1 MWYHSRICEYVNPR
15 GTEIMKQ
22 KKDNSAKQ
30 RSRVRFQQSIV
41 SLCCLVCVVFAVGWM
56 IHSAGSKREFFT
68 HAQSSSKV
76 QNDSSSAPDVSSSQ
90 AGNNSSQAAPD
101 SSSTPDVTSSSQ
113 KELPPFPEGV
123 RPYSEAR
130 DTEDELADTLFIGDS
145 RTVGLFNNCDKPKAT
160 FYCSI
165 GLNIQTAFESPAI
178 RLDNGQMGTV
188 ADALAQGHQFGRVY
202 IGFGTNEMGWP
213 YYDSFIQ
220 LYGKLVDTI
229 RKYSPNAKIYCESI
243 LPVTASR
250 ELQGD
255 AINNTNV
262 KALNEMIQ
270 KFAAEKGCEYLTCDK
285 AVMGDDGKLPEEAS
299 TDGIHLSIEYCKYW
313 LNYIID
319 ET

>member
-1 MWYHSRICEYVNPR
+1 MNPR

-30 RSRVRFQQSIV
+30 RSRVRLQQNIV

-68 HAQSSSKV
+68 HADSSSRV
-76 QNDSSSAPDVSSSQ
+76 RGDNSSVSQGDSSSQGANDSSQSV
-90 AGNNSSQAAPD
+90 PD
-101 SSSTPDVTSSSQ
+101 SSSVPDVTSSLQ

-123 RPYSEAR
+123 RPYSVVR
-130 DTEDELADTLFIGDS
+130 DTQDELADALFIGDS

-165 GLNIQTAFESPAI
+165 GLNIQTAFESKAI

-188 ADALAQGHQFGRVY
+188 VEALAQGHQFGRVY

-220 LYGKLVDTI
+220 LYGKLVETI
-229 RKYSPNAKIYCESI
+229 RQYSPNAKIYCESI
-243 LPVTASR
+243 LPVTAAR

-255 AINNTNV
+255 AINNANV
-262 KALNEMIQ
+262 KALNEYIQ
-270 KFAAEKGCEYLTCDK
+270 KFAGENGCEYLTCDK

>member
-1 MWYHSRICEYVNPR
+1 MNPR

-30 RSRVRFQQSIV
+30 RSRVRLQQNIV

-68 HAQSSSKV
+68 HADSSSRV
-76 QNDSSSAPDVSSSQ
+76 RGDNSSVSQGDSSSQGANDSSQSV
-90 AGNNSSQAAPD
+90 PD
-101 SSSTPDVTSSSQ
+101 SSSVPDVTSSSQ

-123 RPYSEAR
+123 RPYSVVR
-130 DTEDELADTLFIGDS
+130 DTEDELADALFIGDS

-165 GLNIQTAFESPAI
+165 GLNIQTAFESKAI

-188 ADALAQGHQFGRVY
+188 VEALAQGHQFGRVY

-220 LYGKLVDTI
+220 LYGKLVETI
-229 RKYSPNAKIYCESI
+229 RQYSPNAKIYCESI
-243 LPVTASR
+243 LPVTAAR

-255 AINNTNV
+255 AINNANV
-262 KALNEMIQ
+262 KALNEYIQ
-270 KFAAEKGCEYLTCDK
+270 KFAGENGCEYLTCDK

>member
-1 MWYHSRICEYVNPR
+1 
-15 GTEIMKQ
+15 MKQ

-30 RSRVRFQQSIV
+30 RSRVRLQQNIV

-68 HAQSSSKV
+68 HADSSSRV
-76 QNDSSSAPDVSSSQ
+76 RGDNSSVSQGDSSSQGANDSSQSV
-90 AGNNSSQAAPD
+90 PD
-101 SSSTPDVTSSSQ
+101 SSSVPDVTSSSQ

-123 RPYSEAR
+123 RPYSVVR
-130 DTEDELADTLFIGDS
+130 DTQDELADALFIGDS

-165 GLNIQTAFESPAI
+165 GLNIQTAFESKAI

-188 ADALAQGHQFGRVY
+188 VEALAQGHQFGRVY

-220 LYGKLVDTI
+220 LYGKLVETI
-229 RKYSPNAKIYCESI
+229 RQYSPNAKIYCESI
-243 LPVTASR
+243 LPVTAAR

-255 AINNTNV
+255 AINNANV
-262 KALNEMIQ
+262 KALNEYIQ
-270 KFAAEKGCEYLTCDK
+270 KFAGENGCEYLTCDK
-285 AVMGDDGKLPEEAS
+285 AVMGDDGKLP
-299 TDGIHLSIEYCKYW
+299 
-313 LNYIID
+313 
-319 ET
+319 

>member
-1 MWYHSRICEYVNPR
+1 
-15 GTEIMKQ
+15 MKQ

-30 RSRVRFQQSIV
+30 RSRVRLQQNIV

-68 HAQSSSKV
+68 HADSSSRV
-76 QNDSSSAPDVSSSQ
+76 RGDNSSVSQGDSSSQGANDSSQSV
-90 AGNNSSQAAPD
+90 PD
-101 SSSTPDVTSSSQ
+101 SSSVPDVTSSLQ

-123 RPYSEAR
+123 RPYSVVR
-130 DTEDELADTLFIGDS
+130 DTQDELADALFIGDS

-165 GLNIQTAFESPAI
+165 GLNIQTAFESKAI

-188 ADALAQGHQFGRVY
+188 VEALAQGHQFGRVY

-220 LYGKLVDTI
+220 LYGKLVETI
-229 RKYSPNAKIYCESI
+229 RQYSPNAKIYCESI
-243 LPVTASR
+243 LPVTAAR

-255 AINNTNV
+255 AINNANV
-262 KALNEMIQ
+262 KALNEYIQ
-270 KFAAEKGCEYLTCDK
+270 KFAGENGCEYLTCDK

>member
-1 MWYHSRICEYVNPR
+1 MNPR

-30 RSRVRFQQSIV
+30 RSRVRLQQNIV

-68 HAQSSSKV
+68 HADSSSRV
-76 QNDSSSAPDVSSSQ
+76 RGDSSSVSQGDSSSQGANDSSQSV
-90 AGNNSSQAAPD
+90 PD
-101 SSSTPDVTSSSQ
+101 SSSVPDVTSSSQ

-123 RPYSEAR
+123 RPYSVLR
-130 DTEDELADTLFIGDS
+130 DTEDELADALFIGDS

-165 GLNIQTAFESPAI
+165 GLNIQTAFESKAI

-188 ADALAQGHQFGRVY
+188 VEALAQGHQFGRVY

-220 LYGKLVDTI
+220 LYGKLVETI
-229 RKYSPNAKIYCESI
+229 RQYSPNAKIYCESI
-243 LPVTASR
+243 LPVTAAR

-255 AINNTNV
+255 AINNANV
-262 KALNEMIQ
+262 KALNEYIQ
-270 KFAAEKGCEYLTCDK
+270 KFASENGCEYLTCDK

>member
-1 MWYHSRICEYVNPR
+1 MNPR

-30 RSRVRFQQSIV
+30 RSRVRLQQNIV

-68 HAQSSSKV
+68 HADSSSRV
-76 QNDSSSAPDVSSSQ
+76 RGDNSSVSQGDSSSQGANDSSQSV
-90 AGNNSSQAAPD
+90 PD
-101 SSSTPDVTSSSQ
+101 SSSVPDVTSSSQ

-123 RPYSEAR
+123 RPYSVVR
-130 DTEDELADTLFIGDS
+130 DTQDELADALFIGDS

-165 GLNIQTAFESPAI
+165 GLNIQTAFESKAI

-188 ADALAQGHQFGRVY
+188 VEALAQGHQFGRVY

-220 LYGKLVDTI
+220 LYGKLVETI
-229 RKYSPNAKIYCESI
+229 RQYSPNAKIYCESI
-243 LPVTASR
+243 LPVTAAR

-255 AINNTNV
+255 AINNANV
-262 KALNEMIQ
+262 KALNEYIQ
-270 KFAAEKGCEYLTCDK
+270 KFAGENGCEYLTCDK

>member
-1 MWYHSRICEYVNPR
+1 MNPR

-30 RSRVRFQQSIV
+30 RSRVRLQQNIV

-68 HAQSSSKV
+68 HADSSSRV
-76 QNDSSSAPDVSSSQ
+76 RGDNSSVSQGDSSSQGANDSSQSV
-90 AGNNSSQAAPD
+90 PD
-101 SSSTPDVTSSSQ
+101 SSSVPDVTSSSQ

-123 RPYSEAR
+123 RPYSVLR
-130 DTEDELADTLFIGDS
+130 DTEDELADALFIGDS

-165 GLNIQTAFESPAI
+165 GLNIQTAFESKAI

-188 ADALAQGHQFGRVY
+188 VEALAQGHQFGRVY

-220 LYGKLVDTI
+220 LYGKLVETI
-229 RKYSPNAKIYCESI
+229 RQYSPNAKIYCESI
-243 LPVTASR
+243 LPVTAAR

-255 AINNTNV
+255 AINNANV
-262 KALNEMIQ
+262 KALNEYIQ
-270 KFAAEKGCEYLTCDK
+270 KFAGENGCEYLTCDK

>member
-1 MWYHSRICEYVNPR
+1 
-15 GTEIMKQ
+15 MKQ

-30 RSRVRFQQSIV
+30 RSRVRLQQNIV

-68 HAQSSSKV
+68 HADSSSRV
-76 QNDSSSAPDVSSSQ
+76 SGDNSSVSQGDSSSQGANDSSQSV
-90 AGNNSSQAAPD
+90 PD
-101 SSSTPDVTSSSQ
+101 SSSVPDVTSSSQ

-123 RPYSEAR
+123 RPYSVVR
-130 DTEDELADTLFIGDS
+130 DTEDELADALFIGDS

-165 GLNIQTAFESPAI
+165 GLNIQTAFESKAI

-188 ADALAQGHQFGRVY
+188 VEALAQGHQFGRVY

-220 LYGKLVDTI
+220 LYGKLVETI
-229 RKYSPNAKIYCESI
+229 RQYSPNAKIYCESI
-243 LPVTASR
+243 LPVTAAR

-255 AINNTNV
+255 AINNANV
-262 KALNEMIQ
+262 KALNEYIQ
-270 KFAAEKGCEYLTCDK
+270 KFAGENGCEYLTCDK

>member
-1 MWYHSRICEYVNPR
+1 MSDAIVRLKVESQEYDQKLKRATEGLTRYAYECRKVG
-15 GTEIMKQ
+15 GTLE
-22 KKDNSAKQ
+22 
-30 RSRVRFQQSIV
+30 
-41 SLCCLVCVVFAVGWM
+41 VV
-56 IHSAGSKREFFT
+56 E
-68 HAQSSSKV
+68 
-76 QNDSSSAPDVSSSQ
+76 
-90 AGNNSSQAAPD
+90 
-101 SSSTPDVTSSSQ
+101 
-113 KELPPFPEGV
+113 KE
-123 RPYSEAR
+123 
-130 DTEDELADTLFIGDS
+130 TLDY
-145 RTVGLFNNCDKPKAT
+145 VKA
-160 FYCSI
+160 
-165 GLNIQTAFESPAI
+165 L
-178 RLDNGQMGTV
+178 GQMGTV

-220 LYGKLVDTI
+220 LYGRLVDTI
-229 RKYSPNAKIYCESI
+229 RQYSPNAKIYCESI

-262 KALNEMIQ
+262 KALNELIQ

>member
-1 MWYHSRICEYVNPR
+1 MWYHSCICDKWIQE
-15 GTEIMKQ
+15 EIKIMRSKT
-22 KKDNSAKQ
+22 DNSAKQ
-30 RSRVRFQQSIV
+30 RSRVRMQQNIV
-41 SLCCLVCVVFAVGWM
+41 SFCCFLCVVFAVGWI
-56 IHSAGSKREFFT
+56 IHSAGNKTDFFSSDSSSSRT
-68 HAQSSSKV
+68 SSDSSSSKPA
-76 QNDSSSAPDVSSSQ
+76 DSSSAADSSAKPADSSQPGESSSQ
-90 AGNNSSQAAPD
+90 GD
-101 SSSTPDVTSSSQ
+101 VTTPDVPSDAH
-113 KELPPFPEGV
+113 
-123 RPYSEAR
+123 PYTVAK
-130 DTEDELADTLFIGDS
+130 DINDELDDALFIGDS
-145 RTVGLFNNCDKPKAT
+145 RTVGLFNNCDRPKAT

-165 GLNIQTAFESPAI
+165 GLNIQTAFESKSI
-178 RLDNGQMGTV
+178 RLENGTMGTV
-188 ADALAQGHQFGRVY
+188 IEALAQGKQFGRVY

-213 YYDSFIQ
+213 YYDSFIE
-220 LYGKLVDTI
+220 YYSRLVASV
-229 RKYSPNAKIYCESI
+229 RQYSPNAKIYCESI

>member
-1 MWYHSRICEYVNPR
+1 MNPR

-30 RSRVRFQQSIV
+30 RSRVRLQQNIV

-68 HAQSSSKV
+68 HADSSSRV
-76 QNDSSSAPDVSSSQ
+76 RGDSSSVSQGDSSSQGANDSSQSV
-90 AGNNSSQAAPD
+90 PD
-101 SSSTPDVTSSSQ
+101 SSSVPDVTSSSQ

-123 RPYSEAR
+123 RPYSVVR
-130 DTEDELADTLFIGDS
+130 DTEDELADALFIGDS

-165 GLNIQTAFESPAI
+165 GLNIQTAFESKAI

-188 ADALAQGHQFGRVY
+188 VEALAQGHQFGRVY

-220 LYGKLVDTI
+220 LYGKLVETI
-229 RKYSPNAKIYCESI
+229 RQYSPNAKIYCESI
-243 LPVTASR
+243 LPVTAAR

-255 AINNTNV
+255 AINNANV
-262 KALNEMIQ
+262 KALNEYIQ
-270 KFAAEKGCEYLTCDK
+270 KFAGENGCEYLTCDK

>member
-1 MWYHSRICEYVNPR
+1 MNPR

-30 RSRVRFQQSIV
+30 RSRVRLQQNIV

-68 HAQSSSKV
+68 HADSSSRV
-76 QNDSSSAPDVSSSQ
+76 RGDNSSVSQGDSSSQGANDSSQSV
-90 AGNNSSQAAPD
+90 PD
-101 SSSTPDVTSSSQ
+101 SSSVPDVTSSLQ

-123 RPYSEAR
+123 RPYSVVR
-130 DTEDELADTLFIGDS
+130 DTQDELADALFIGDS

-165 GLNIQTAFESPAI
+165 GLNIQTAFESKAI

-188 ADALAQGHQFGRVY
+188 VEALAQGHQFGRVY

-220 LYGKLVDTI
+220 LYGKLVETI
-229 RKYSPNAKIYCESI
+229 RQYSPNAKIYCESI
-243 LPVTASR
+243 LPVTAAR

-255 AINNTNV
+255 AINNANV
-262 KALNEMIQ
+262 KALNEYIQ
-270 KFAAEKGCEYLTCDK
+270 KFASRADFRELFSTLKQYTAEGLHPQARDI
-285 AVMGDDGKLPEEAS
+285 MQ
-299 TDGIHLSIEYCKYW
+299 
-313 LNYIID
+313 YIRNVVLYNMIQWGAPAPGQ
-319 ET
+319 